1 MKNIFRYSILL
12 ALCSFVGLVSC
23 APEELS
29 TDQFSD
35 DTVVLGAFAPNPV
48 VRGAELRIMGSNLDK
63 IVEVQIPG
71 AEPITE
77 IELVASGRVSEIRV
91 VTPKAGAE
99 DESVTGPVVL
109 IDADGN
115 TYKSKTEL
123 SFTEGIV
130 LDSFTPAEAM
140 PGDVV
145 TVKGDYLYNVQQ
157 IVLGGGVYVTGE
169 QITQKSRRELKFIV
183 PSNAITGPV
192 TIGDVDENNNPDG
205 LIPNN
210 VPSEEELVIG
220 DPTVKAADR
229 GMLKAGAEIT
239 VQGSY
244 LDMIEKVAFRVTTP
258 AAEEGAE
265 PTVADT
271 DVDFV
276 LAKDNKSV
284 KVVLPATVADG
295 EIVLTSFAGKEFK
308 AGAYTTVIPTAVA
321 IAAETRYKAGLKAVV
336 TGKDLDLV
344 TSADL
349 SGEKLDI
356 VYADNKLTF
365 AIPAKAVDGV
375 VTLALANGKTVATE
389 AIELVKPTVTGL
401 SVSEVVAG
409 ESFVVDGTDLD
420 LISSVTLKG
429 DKMEY
434 EYDAE
439 SGKITVVTVGTSVG
453 GPVELLCE
461 NDLKVVAG
469 ELTVTYDSF
478 VVVSS
483 LPSEARI
490 GDEITMTGANFNMI
504 EAIYFGE
511 VKVTGY
517 TKRADDEMVFVIPAA
532 VETGTYNMKFVLTT
546 GEEETC
552 ASSIDV
558 KGAMTTVVLWEG
570 TTDLGTSWDGSVAV
584 NLAFGA
590 DWGTNHF
597 ARIPYGS
604 TLHVEFTANV
614 DQSTYYQ
621 LKICDGTWTALA
633 NVPGLNEWGSIDVS
647 ADATHFS
654 YQISKENHDLLYAS
668 GLVVM
673 GYACTVTKVY
683 VTYENAD
690 VDLPL
695 PSDIMVNDFDQHG
708 EHNAS
713 WDNSW
718 AGYATGKIDG
728 DNGYLE
734 VTSEGSG
741 WLINCNHQSA
751 GQLAPYVE
759 DSSKYNVKFDIWI
772 PEGAA
777 IADNSVIAQVIFC
790 DSWYWIGNLN
800 TGDIAGKGKWMTWT
814 IDYSNAK
821 VPAVLDMSSGAQGLS
836 IESSGALL
844 PVGTKIDNFRLSLK

>member
-229 GMLKAGAEIT
+229 GMLKAGDEIKVT
-239 VQGSY
+239 GAY
-244 LDMIEKVAFRVTTP
+244 LDMIDKAAFKVTTP

-265 PTVADT
+265 PAVAYT
-271 DVDFV
+271 EVDFT
-276 LAKDNKSV
+276 LAEDQKSIIV
-284 KVVLPATVADG
+284 KLPATVVDG
-295 EIVLTSFAGKEFK
+295 EVVLTSFAGKEFK
-308 AGAYTTVIPTAVA
+308 AGAYTTVIPTDVA

-344 TSADL
+344 TSAKLAGTD
-349 SGEKLDI
+349 LDI
-356 VYADNKLTF
+356 VYADNKITF
-365 AIPAKAVDGV
+365 AIPAAAVDGTV
-375 VTLALANGKTVATE
+375 ALALANGKTVETA
-389 AIELVKPTVTGL
+389 AVELVKPVVTAL
-401 SVSEVVAG
+401 SVSELVAG
-409 ESFVVDGTDLD
+409 ASFEITGTDMD
-420 LISSVTLKG
+420 LVTSITLKKE
-429 DKMEY
+429 KMEY
-434 EYDAE
+434 EYVADAN
-439 SGKITVVTVGTSVG
+439 KITVKTTGTSVSG
-453 GPVELLCE
+453 DVVLKCE
-461 NDLKVVAG
+461 NGIEVNAG
-469 ELTVTYDSF
+469 VLTVTYDSF
-478 VVVSS
+478 VIVST
-483 LPSEARI
+483 LPSAASI
-490 GDEITMTGANFNMI
+490 GDEITMTGSNFNMI
-504 EAIYFGE
+504 ESIYFGE
-511 VKVTGY
+511 TKVTGY
-517 TKRADDEMVFVIPAA
+517 SKRDDTEMTFVIPTT
-532 VETGTYNMKFVLTT
+532 VDTGTYQIKFVLTT

-552 ASSIDV
+552 PSSIEV
-558 KGAMTTVVLWEG
+558 KGAVTTIVLWEG
-570 TTDLGTSWDGSVAV
+570 SHPVGAWNNNLELKPDEYPFGT
-584 NLAFGA
+584 
-590 DWGTNHF
+590 
-597 ARIPYGS
+597 IPYGS
-604 TLHVEFTANV
+604 VLNIDIEVNSDPAQDYYMLQYVYRAEGWPKIGE
-614 DQSTYYQ
+614 QSCNPGATFMQVQLTDADIDNIYTY
-621 LKICDGTWTALA
+621 GLA
-633 NVPGLNEWGSIDVS
+633 FLGHYV
-647 ADATHFS
+647 
-654 YQISKENHDLLYAS
+654 
-668 GLVVM
+668 
-673 GYACTVTKVY
+673 TVKKVY
-683 VTYENAD
+683 ITFQNGD
-690 VDLPL
+690 TDPMC
-695 PSDIMVNDFDQHG
+695 PSDIMINDFDQHG
-708 EHNAS
+708 DHNAS

-718 AGYATGKIDG
+718 AGYATGKMDG

-734 VTSEGSG
+734 ITGEGSG

-777 IADNSVIAQVIFC
+777 IADNSVVAQVIFC
-790 DSWYWIGNLN
+790 DAWYWIGNLN

-814 IDYSNAK
+814 IDYSNAN

>member
-77 IELVASGRVSEIRV
+77 IELVSSGRVSEIRV

-99 DESVTGPVVL
+99 DESVIGPVVL

-130 LDSFTPAEAM
+130 IDSFTPAEAM

-210 VPSEEELVIG
+210 VPSEDQLVIG

-375 VTLALANGKTVATE
+375 VTLALANGNTVAT
-389 AIELVKPTVTGL
+389 
-401 SVSEVVAG
+401 
-409 ESFVVDGTDLD
+409 
-420 LISSVTLKG
+420 
-429 DKMEY
+429 
-434 EYDAE
+434 
-439 SGKITVVTVGTSVG
+439 
-453 GPVELLCE
+453 
-461 NDLKVVAG
+461 
-469 ELTVTYDSF
+469 
-478 VVVSS
+478 
-483 LPSEARI
+483 
-490 GDEITMTGANFNMI
+490 
-504 EAIYFGE
+504 
-511 VKVTGY
+511 
-517 TKRADDEMVFVIPAA
+517 
-532 VETGTYNMKFVLTT
+532 
-546 GEEETC
+546 
-552 ASSIDV
+552 
-558 KGAMTTVVLWEG
+558 
-570 TTDLGTSWDGSVAV
+570 
-584 NLAFGA
+584 
-590 DWGTNHF
+590 
-597 ARIPYGS
+597 
-604 TLHVEFTANV
+604 
-614 DQSTYYQ
+614 
-621 LKICDGTWTALA
+621 
-633 NVPGLNEWGSIDVS
+633 
-647 ADATHFS
+647 
-654 YQISKENHDLLYAS
+654 
-668 GLVVM
+668 
-673 GYACTVTKVY
+673 
-683 VTYENAD
+683 
-690 VDLPL
+690 
-695 PSDIMVNDFDQHG
+695 
-708 EHNAS
+708 
-713 WDNSW
+713 
-718 AGYATGKIDG
+718 
-728 DNGYLE
+728 
-734 VTSEGSG
+734 
-741 WLINCNHQSA
+741 
-751 GQLAPYVE
+751 
-759 DSSKYNVKFDIWI
+759 
-772 PEGAA
+772 
-777 IADNSVIAQVIFC
+777 
-790 DSWYWIGNLN
+790 
-800 TGDIAGKGKWMTWT
+800 
-814 IDYSNAK
+814 
-821 VPAVLDMSSGAQGLS
+821 
-836 IESSGALL
+836 
-844 PVGTKIDNFRLSLK
+844 